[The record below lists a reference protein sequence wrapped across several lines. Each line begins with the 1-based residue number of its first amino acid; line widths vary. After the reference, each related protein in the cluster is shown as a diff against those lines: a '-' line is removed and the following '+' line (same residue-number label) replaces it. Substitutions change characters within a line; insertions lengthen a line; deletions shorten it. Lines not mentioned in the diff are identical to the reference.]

1 MIATITQVEDAFAA
15 LLSQLGRVVV
25 QGSIGEGPAP
35 AQPYAMWNQ
44 ESIELSDFPLI
55 IVDGTQQH
63 IISTNTPL
71 IFLVNI
77 VGGAA
82 MQDAAKFGLSFR
94 QSQRLNELYKFC
106 GLSGISPMQDVSAVE
121 VGTFRQRVQ
130 LRVTLFAAVDL
141 LAAPETLEHQDNTLN
156 VPGLDFSET
165 FRQSQGECH

>member
-15 LLSQLGRVVV
+15 LLSQLGREIV
-25 QGSIGEGPAP
+25 QGRIGEAPVPAR
-35 AQPYAMWNQ
+35 PYAVWDLENL
-44 ESIELSDFPLI
+44 ELSDFPI
-55 IVDGTQQH
+55 IKVNGANQR

-77 VGGAA
+77 VGGPA

-106 GLSGISPMQDVSAVE
+106 GLSGISPMTDVSAVE

-141 LAAPETLEHQDNTLN
+141 FAAPETLEHQDTTLN
-156 VPGLDFSET
+156 APEKDFSET
-165 FRQSQGECH
+165 FRQTQGECH

>member
-25 QGSIGEGPAP
+25 QGRIGEDGAP
-35 AQPYAMWNQ
+35 ASPYAVWDL
-44 ESIELSDFPLI
+44 ESVELSDFPTI
-55 IVDGTQQH
+55 TVDGVEQH

-71 IFLVNI
+71 IFQVNI
-77 VGGAA
+77 VGGSA
-82 MQDAAKFGLSFR
+82 MTDAVKFGLSFR

-106 GLSGISPMQDVSAVE
+106 GLSGISPMQDVTAVE

-141 LAAPETLEHQDNTLN
+141 LAAPETLEHQDTTLN
-156 VPGLDFSET
+156 APEKDFSVT
-165 FRQSQGECH
+165 FRQTQGECH

>member
-25 QGSIGEGPAP
+25 QGRIGEDGAP
-35 AQPYAMWNQ
+35 ASPYAMWDL
-44 ESIELSDFPLI
+44 ESVELSDFPTI
-55 IVDGTQQH
+55 TVDGVEQH

-71 IFLVNI
+71 IFQVNI
-77 VGGAA
+77 VGGPA
-82 MQDAAKFGLSFR
+82 MTDAVKFGLSFR

-106 GLSGISPMQDVSAVE
+106 GLSGISPPQDVTAVE

-141 LAAPETLEHQDNTLN
+141 LAAPETLEHQDTTLN
-156 VPGLDFSET
+156 APEKDFSVT
-165 FRQSQGECH
+165 FRQTQGECH

>member
-15 LLSQLGRVVV
+15 LLSQLGRVVI
-25 QGSIGEGPAP
+25 QGRIGEGAAP
-35 AQPYAMWNQ
+35 AQPYAMWDL
-44 ESIELSDFPLI
+44 ESLELTDFPLVT
-55 IVDGTQQH
+55 VDGVSQH
-63 IISTNTPL
+63 IVSTNTPL
-71 IFLVNI
+71 IFLVNV

-82 MQDAAKFGLSFR
+82 MSDAVKFGLSFR

-141 LAAPETLEHQDNTLN
+141 LAAPETLAHQDNTLN
-156 VPGLDFSET
+156 APEKDFSET
-165 FRQSQGECH
+165 FRQTQGECH